1 MNSRDIAW
9 FYGKTKCVFSD
20 VDKCLWRVYFWR
32 HCDILDR
39 EMMRILSRNPASIE
53 ILVENELVI

>member
-1 MNSRDIAW
+1 MIWPGFTEKQN
-9 FYGKTKCVFSD
+9 
-20 VDKCLWRVYFWR
+20 VYFPMLTNVYGGCIFGG

>member
-1 MNSRDIAW
+1 M
-9 FYGKTKCVFSD
+9 FMEGVFFGG
-20 VDKCLWRVYFWR
+20 Y
-32 HCDILDR
+32 CDILDR